1 MASIEVT
8 GQQTGGRP
16 LLDLERMEK
25 AFAGASLSEA
35 AIATGAGVL
44 AILGL
49 VGVLPHYMTA
59 VATIALGASLLVE
72 GLGLASRIKQLQ
84 ELARSRYE
92 TTLVG
97 GGISTEVAAGVAGI
111 ALGILALVGVVPT
124 VLVAVA
130 AIVFGGALIFGGSTE
145 IEIERLLSQIGDAET
160 GGKTV
165 RMSVEAVSGADV
177 LVGIGAA
184 TLGILALSGVAPVT
198 VLVLVAELAV
208 AAALTLSGSALGA
221 QMGMAARR

>member
-1 MASIEVT
+1 
-8 GQQTGGRP
+8 
-16 LLDLERMEK
+16 MEK
-25 AFAGASLSEA
+25 TFAGASFSEA

-72 GLGLASRIKQLQ
+72 GLGLASRMKQLQ
-84 ELARSRYE
+84 ELARTRYE

-111 ALGILALVGVVPT
+111 ALGILALVGIVPT

-130 AIVFGGALIFGGSTE
+130 AIVFGGGLIFGGSTE
-145 IEIERLLSQIGDAET
+145 IEIERLLSQLGDDET

-165 RMSVEAVSGADV
+165 RVSVEAVSGADV

-184 TLGILALSGVAPVT
+184 TLGILALSGVEPVT
-198 VLVLVAELAV
+198 VLVLVAQLAV